1 MPQTLTV
8 PPDFTG
14 ERLDKFLQLNLKS
27 VSRTKFN
34 ILIKEGGV
42 LVNGQPKKPNY
53 RLKGGDLISV
63 EIGEEKKDV
72 LKPFKFNV
80 NIIYEDSDIL
90 VVEKPIDIVV
100 HPPQKEN
107 QNTLV
112 NALLYMK
119 KELSSINMMRPG
131 VVHRLDRETS
141 GCLVF
146 AKNNF
151 AHLNLVEQFRQ
162 RKIKKEYLAIVW
174 GIVSKDKLVADLPL
188 RRDEKNRLKMKVSF
202 LKAKKA
208 YTEFTVKERL
218 TGATF
223 MSINLLTGRMHQ
235 IRVHLKFLGFPIVG
249 DKKYGI
255 KDDYNELFLHAH
267 KLGLH
272 HPRTDKFMEFVSPM
286 PERFTN
292 FLEKYKVK
300 KCIR

>member
-1 MPQTLTV
+1 MRQSLDV
-8 PPDFTG
+8 FPDFIG
-14 ERLDKFLQLNLKS
+14 ERLDRFLQQNLKS

-34 ILIKEGGV
+34 LLIKEGGV
-42 LVNGQPKKPNY
+42 LVNGQLKKPNY
-53 RLKGGDLISV
+53 RIKEKDIISV
-63 EIGEEKKDV
+63 EIDEEKKDV
-72 LKPFKFNV
+72 LKPFKFEV

-90 VVEKPIDIVV
+90 VVDKPIDIVV
-100 HPPQKEN
+100 HPPQASV
-107 QNTLV
+107 QDTLV

-119 KELSSINMMRPG
+119 KELSSINSRRPG

-141 GCLVF
+141 GCLVL

-151 AHLNLVEQFRQ
+151 THLNLVEQFRE
-162 RKIKKEYLAIVW
+162 RKIKKEYRAIVW
-174 GIVSKDKLVADLPL
+174 GIVNKDRLVADLPL

-202 LKAKKA
+202 LQSKSA

-218 TGATF
+218 YGSTF

-267 KLGLH
+267 KLGLY
-272 HPRTDKFMEFVSPM
+272 HPRTEKFMEFTSPI
-286 PERFTN
+286 PERFTE
-292 FLEKYKVK
+292 FIEKHKVK
-300 KCIR
+300 K